1 MIWFMLMKVFSTILQ
16 IVLFGRQSE
25 QEKDLEI
32 LLLRR
37 QLAILERHH
46 TQRIQVSRPD
56 KLTLT
61 VLASHLRSASGWSRQ
76 RLRMVLHIVQP
87 ETVFKWHRELVRR
100 KWTFQQPSR
109 GGRPRTARDLEQ
121 LIVRPARDKP
131 GWGNARIEGELTKL
145 GYALSDETVATILKR
160 HGIPPAPQRYS
171 SLSWQNLMTYYR
183 DQILARDFFTV
194 ETLFLHTIYVLFY
207 IELSTRRVYVAGC
220 MTAPTSAWVVQQA
233 RQLSWQLEGRTP
245 AIHFLIHDHDSKFTA
260 AFDTVFRGQAVYV
273 ILTPCRAPN
282 ANAVAERWCERYA
295 RSVWTSC

>member
-1 MIWFMLMKVFSTILQ
+1 
-16 IVLFGRQSE
+16 
-25 QEKDLEI
+25 
-32 LLLRR
+32 
-37 QLAILERHH
+37 
-46 TQRIQVSRPD
+46 
-56 KLTLT
+56 
-61 VLASHLRSASGWSRQ
+61 
-76 RLRMVLHIVQP
+76 MVLHIVQP

-121 LIVRPARDKP
+121 RVVRLARDKP

-171 SLSWQNLMTYYR
+171 SLSWQTLMTHYR
-183 DQILARDFFTV
+183 DQILACNFFTV
-194 ETLFLHTIYVLFY
+194 ETLFLQKIYVLFF